1 MDIATLRHNF
11 ELYDQDRSGYIT
23 IDELT
28 KIYTKFGLN
37 TSRDTLV
44 YLLRKYDADGD
55 GQINFSEFC
64 DLMGTSHGRTTPSQ
78 TAQVRQPVNSMA
90 GAGVYSGSKMGPQG
104 YAGGPQG
111 CMVNQS
117 MPDQVSQGQP
127 ELPPGFPAQ
136 NTQQPDANPNFNP
149 FEAMGDPL
157 LNEKGDTPSD
167 ADNFTGNQFQK
178 MQSSQSHINNQTEY
192 AKNQSNSFVNQ
203 SQSNYQSSATSFGDS
218 YHSIGSN
225 QGIPQQPYAIPGQ
238 FQGQNMVYDSMY
250 EQEEQISRPG
260 PPGAPPHRN
269 SPPTNQRQPPAHRQP
284 GMTQPGMSLPPQNT
298 APLPGNSAY
307 TPSNNDSP
315 SPTTHDATGNIS
327 FSTYT
332 PHQGPA
338 SPVEPRMAMPDNA
351 LAGAY
356 ATANTF
362 ESLLS
367 DDARQCPK

>member
-1 MDIATLRHNF
+1 MATLRHNF

-28 KIYTKFGLN
+28 KIYNKFGLN

-64 DLMGTSHGRTTPSQ
+64 DLMGISHGGTTPFQ

-90 GAGVYSGSKMGPQG
+90 GAGVYSSSKMEPRG

-111 CMVNQS
+111 SMMNQS
-117 MPDQVSQGQP
+117 MPGQVSQGQP
-127 ELPPGFPAQ
+127 ELPLGFPTQ

-167 ADNFTGNQFQK
+167 VDKFTGNQFQK
-178 MQSSQSHINNQTEY
+178 MQSSQTHIDNQTEF
-192 AKNQSNSFVNQ
+192 AKNQNNPYVNQ
-203 SQSNYQSSATSFGDS
+203 SQSNYQSSTTSFGDS
-218 YHSIGSN
+218 YHSIGFN
-225 QGIPQQPYAIPGQ
+225 QGISQQHNAIPGQ

-284 GMTQPGMSLPPQNT
+284 GMSLPHQNT
-298 APLPGNSAY
+298 APMPGNSAY
-307 TPSNNDSP
+307 TSSNNDSP
-315 SPTTHDATGNIS
+315 SPTTHDATGNTS
-327 FSTYT
+327 FSAYT
-332 PHQGPA
+332 PQQGPA
-338 SPVEPRMAMPDNA
+338 SPGKPQMAMPDNA

-367 DDARQCPK
+367 DDARHCPK